1 MAITP
6 YHLKLKKVSKRHQQ
20 LLDAIYSYL
29 PKAHVREHL
38 LGGICAAVE
47 RHLGDGF
54 SLKLAAVNHESYS
67 SFLAKL
73 PKHALVIVI
82 GLMPQHSKLLCEIDL
97 TLAMMAVERMLGG
110 HVETMPEPRALSET
124 EQGILQYLLLQL
136 LAQIHR
142 ACGMDARVHFR
153 FERFAFGSDAIAPL
167 ANSDTDVAALVF
179 RATLGRHSGF
189 VRLIFTDP
197 FVEEG
202 LLNVQAPDEERPLER
217 QYAREQMTRFDYIK
231 VPLWAEAGRT
241 TLTGADLKQL
251 EEGDVVLFEQGDL
264 KLSEGL
270 AGKSIL
276 RIGDGAWGGLDATLT
291 LEPKRARC
299 KITDI
304 HKGV

>member
-6 YHLKLKKVSKRHQQ
+6 YHFKLKKISKRHEQ

-29 PKAHVREHL
+29 PAAGLREHFL
-38 LGGICAAVE
+38 NSINNSIE

-54 SLKLAAVNHESYS
+54 SLRLEAIHHESYS
-67 SFLAKL
+67 SFMGKL
-73 PKHALVIVI
+73 PEHPLIVVL
-82 GLMPQHSKLLCEIDL
+82 GLMPQSSKLLCEIDS

-124 EQGILQYLLLQL
+124 EQGILQYLFLKL
-136 LAQIHR
+136 LAQVHR

-153 FERFAFGSDAIAPL
+153 FERFAFDSDKIAPFADL
-167 ANSDTDVAALVF
+167 DTQVAVLVF
-179 RATLGRHSGF
+179 RAMLGRHSGF
-189 VRLIFTDP
+189 IRLIFTDP

-202 LLNVQAPDEERPLER
+202 LLNVEAPDEIRPLER
-217 QYAREQMTRFDYIK
+217 QHALEQMARFDFIR

-264 KLSEGL
+264 KLSEGM
-270 AGKSIL
+270 GGRIVL
-276 RIGDGAWGGLDATLT
+276 RLGEGEGGGLDAMLT
-291 LEPKRARC
+291 LKRKRAKC
-299 KITDI
+299 KITGI
-304 HKGV
+304 HKGA